1 MNTLQIVER
10 VYAELSARIVQ
21 GVIPISLRPPALVGT
36 VQDDPFDSWVGEAI
50 KHTLPDIEVFHAG
63 KLTTPD
69 LVLRHR
75 PSNSILGLEVKK
87 LIQQTNGKD
96 PRGLTID
103 YNSCLPCGKALV
115 KVGRDTVEVPLLLP
129 LCLTEQR

>member
-1 MNTLQIVER
+1 MPRTAGNRAELYSILMDTIQIVER

-21 GVIPISLRPPALVGT
+21 GVIPIALRPPALVGT

-69 LVLRHR
+69 IVLRHR

-87 LIQQTNGKD
+87 LI
-96 PRGLTID
+96 
-103 YNSCLPCGKALV
+103 
-115 KVGRDTVEVPLLLP
+115 
-129 LCLTEQR
+129 